1 MSKKLWGGRFE
12 SETDS
17 LVERLGE
24 SVSFDSRLAPWDIR
38 GSIAHARMLGGCGII
53 SKNDAK
59 KIIAGLTAI
68 GKDIESGNFL
78 WDLALEDVHMNI
90 ESALTKRIGEAG
102 KRLHTARS
110 RNDQVSTDMRLW
122 ARDQV
127 DIIVA
132 SLEHLQGVLLDAAER
147 HIDVV
152 LPGLTHMQHAQPVL
166 FAHHLHAYIEM
177 FARDAERFS
186 ELRKRVNVLPLGS
199 AALAGTPHPINR
211 QQVAG
216 ELGFDRI
223 SENSMDA
230 VSDRDYLIEFCAN
243 SALVMMH
250 LSRLS
255 EELILWSTPEFGFIE
270 IGDAFTTGSSIM
282 PQKKN
287 PDVAE
292 LVRGKTGRVYGDLT
306 ALLTLMKGLPMTY
319 NRDMQEDKEPS
330 FDAADTV
337 RLCLA
342 VTAKMIPS
350 IKVKRDAMLAATR
363 EGFLEATDLADYLA
377 AKGLPFREA
386 HEVVGKL
393 VLLCKKSG
401 RRLPELSPGELTKAS
416 TLFAADV
423 TALFNPMTLA
433 QRRDL
438 PGGTAPK
445 QVKAALRR
453 ARKRLS

>member
-12 SETDS
+12 SETDT

-38 GSIAHARMLGGCGII
+38 GSIAHARMLGNCGII
-53 SKNDAK
+53 SKTDAK
-59 KIIAGLTAI
+59 KIIAGLSAI
-68 GKDIESGNFL
+68 GKDIEAGNFL

-110 RNDQVSTDMRLW
+110 RNDQISTDVRLW

-127 DIIVA
+127 DIVVA
-132 SLEHLQGVLLDAAER
+132 LLEHLQGQLIDFAEK
-147 HIDVV
+147 HIDVL

-177 FARDAERFS
+177 FARDEERFS
-186 ELRKRVNVLPLGS
+186 ELRKRVNVMPLGS
-199 AALAGTPHPINR
+199 AALAGTPHPIDRN
-211 QQVAG
+211 QVAK
-216 ELGFDRI
+216 ELEFDRI

-243 SALVMMH
+243 AALAMMH

-319 NRDMQEDKEPS
+319 NRDMQEDKEPA
-330 FDAADTV
+330 FDAADTL
-337 RLCLA
+337 RLCLG

-350 IKVKRDAMLAATR
+350 ITVKHEAMLAATR

-393 VLLCKKSG
+393 VLLCTKTG
-401 RRLPELSPGELTKAS
+401 RRLPELSFDEIKNAS
-416 TLFAADV
+416 SLFATDV
-423 TALFNPMTLA
+423 TALFDPLTLA
-433 QRRDL
+433 KRRDIY
-438 PGGTAPK
+438 GGTAPK
-445 QVKAALRR
+445 QVKAALKR
-453 ARKRLS
+453 ARKRLG

>member
-1 MSKKLWGGRFE
+1 
-12 SETDS
+12 
-17 LVERLGE
+17 
-24 SVSFDSRLAPWDIR
+24 
-38 GSIAHARMLGGCGII
+38 MLGGCGII
-53 SKNDAK
+53 AKSDAK

-78 WDLALEDVHMNI
+78 WDLTLEDVHMNI
-90 ESALTKRIGEAG
+90 ESVLTKRIGEAG

-110 RNDQVSTDMRLW
+110 RNDQISTDVRLW

-132 SLEHLQGVLLDAAER
+132 SLEHLQGQLLDAAER
-147 HIDVV
+147 HSDVV

-166 FAHHLHAYIEM
+166 LAHHLHAYVEM
-177 FARDAERFS
+177 FARDGERFS

-199 AALAGTPHPINR
+199 AALAGTPHPIDR
-211 QQVAG
+211 QQVAK
-216 ELGFDRI
+216 ELGFDHI

-230 VSDRDYLIEFCAN
+230 VSDRDYLIEFCSD

-319 NRDMQEDKEPS
+319 NRDMQEDKEPA

-337 RLCLA
+337 RLSLG

-386 HEVVGKL
+386 HEIVGKL
-393 VLLCKKSG
+393 VLLCSKSG
-401 RRLPELSPGELTKAS
+401 RRLPELSLDELKKAS
-416 TLFAADV
+416 PLFMADV
-423 TALFNPMTLA
+423 AALFDPITLA
-433 QRRDL
+433 KRRDV

>member
-211 QQVAG
+211 QQVAE

-393 VLLCKKSG
+393 VLLCTKSG

-416 TLFAADV
+416 TLFTADV